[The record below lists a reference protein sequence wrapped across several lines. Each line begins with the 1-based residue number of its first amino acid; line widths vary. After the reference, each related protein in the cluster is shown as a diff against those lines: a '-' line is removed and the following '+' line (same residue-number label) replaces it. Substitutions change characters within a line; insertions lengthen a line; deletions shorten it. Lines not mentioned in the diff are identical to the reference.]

1 MQVTET
7 FLLELFFLQ
16 KKLIM
21 SCQIILHIRLQAA
34 SDVAGVIFW
43 PSFFHFVQEFLV
55 YDDGI
60 WAIDVAWFYWRIRNI
75 APVPLILFYLFETIS
90 ERRLGNQDALD
101 KILHFVRQIACKLIV
116 CRQDFLI

>member
-21 SCQIILHIRLQAA
+21 CRQIILHIRLQAA

-43 PSFFHFVQEFLV
+43 PSFFHFVQEFFV
-55 YDDGI
+55 HDDGI
-60 WAIDVAWFYWRIRNI
+60 WAIDVA
-75 APVPLILFYLFETIS
+75 
-90 ERRLGNQDALD
+90 
-101 KILHFVRQIACKLIV
+101 
-116 CRQDFLI
+116 